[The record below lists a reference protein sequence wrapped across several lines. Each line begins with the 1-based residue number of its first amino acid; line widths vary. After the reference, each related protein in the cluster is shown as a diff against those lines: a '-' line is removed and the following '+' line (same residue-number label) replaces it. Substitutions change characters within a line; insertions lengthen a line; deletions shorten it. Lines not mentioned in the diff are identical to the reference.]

1 MTQLAPPQRSTRKRK
16 NRKRNIVQTEPVAS
30 AQPVS
35 VPSGKQP
42 EHGSTRSEG
51 KLTMTQLTPPQ
62 LSKPKRKN
70 RKKKLP
76 VVGTQGSAPEQAFQ
90 SPEPRKD
97 TNMRPLQRKEHHTVP
112 LASGTQQQQTKQQQ
126 QPQLQGHQQQWP
138 DRQQIQHQKKKSHAQ
153 APKPKVELTPLPDKR
168 SLKTTQELPSTGKR
182 IQEPEKETSSDKQS
196 GCNVP
201 NMTPDGIVS
210 GSVNLQ
216 GAHEDNSGVTS
227 FAKSAPISLPV
238 KKKRNRK
245 EPSNSTLLWEAILAP
260 SRKSETEVATELKV
274 KVNVDVSKEKGDD
287 SVPMVVSLTEAA
299 MKPLDILDSVPMVVS
314 LTEAAMKPL
323 DMLDTVPMAVSL
335 SEATMEPHEMLE
347 SITRAEKPQ
356 DPSDREENIDDYRSE
371 LVTTLAM
378 LITALRAAL
387 DLIIWLASPGILPA

>member
-1 MTQLAPPQRSTRKRK
+1 
-16 NRKRNIVQTEPVAS
+16 
-30 AQPVS
+30 
-35 VPSGKQP
+35 
-42 EHGSTRSEG
+42 
-51 KLTMTQLTPPQ
+51 
-62 LSKPKRKN
+62 
-70 RKKKLP
+70 
-76 VVGTQGSAPEQAFQ
+76 
-90 SPEPRKD
+90 
-97 TNMRPLQRKEHHTVP
+97 MRPLQRKEHHTVP

-138 DRQQIQHQKKKSHAQ
+138 NRQQIQHQKKKSHAQ

-238 KKKRNRK
+238 KKKRNRSK
-245 EPSNSTLLWEAILAP
+245 PSNSTLLWEAILAP

-387 DLIIWLASPGILPA
+387 DLIIWLASPWILPA